1 MPPAS
6 PRASVLSTAAERP
19 EATSWSASIGAGF
32 WRPWP
37 HHVLER
43 RLHYPEEAVSAREHA
58 VVDERSAA
66 TIYRIWEQHFSRDKL
81 EALLADADFEIEH
94 FAACSPSLRAAAR
107 PANASG
113 ARTGAV
119 DQPLRVPD
127 RVLVHRVG
135 GPARILADARVS
147 DCWARVGSCALRV
160 RPLVP
165 PTICSRRWRLAL
177 ADAVFRCISGT

>member
-94 FAACSPSLRAAAR
+94 FAACSLVARGCTSCQRERSTYWRRRSAASRA
-107 PANASG
+107 
-113 ARTGAV
+113 
-119 DQPLRVPD
+119 
-127 RVLVHRVG
+127 
-135 GPARILADARVS
+135 
-147 DCWARVGSCALRV
+147 
-160 RPLVP
+160 
-165 PTICSRRWRLAL
+165 
-177 ADAVFRCISGT
+177 